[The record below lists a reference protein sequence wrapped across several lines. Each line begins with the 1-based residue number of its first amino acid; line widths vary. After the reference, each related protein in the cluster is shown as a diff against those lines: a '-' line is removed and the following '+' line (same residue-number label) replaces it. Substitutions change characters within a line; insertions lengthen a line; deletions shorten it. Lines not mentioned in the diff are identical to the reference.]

1 MKHGFRTFLA
11 VLCIFPYIR
20 AELSIYI
27 RGHRK
32 DTGSRYVVETLFH
45 YSRQVREAIYI

>member
-1 MKHGFRTFLA
+1 MKHGFLTILEN
-11 VLCIFPYIR
+11 LCISSYIR
-20 AELSIYI
+20 TELSIYV

-45 YSRQVREAIYI
+45 YSRQVLEVIYI

>member
-1 MKHGFRTFLA
+1 MKHGFLPFSQI
-11 VLCIFPYIR
+11 LCISSYIR
-20 AELSIYI
+20 AELSIFA

-45 YSRQVREAIYI
+45 YSRLVREVFYI